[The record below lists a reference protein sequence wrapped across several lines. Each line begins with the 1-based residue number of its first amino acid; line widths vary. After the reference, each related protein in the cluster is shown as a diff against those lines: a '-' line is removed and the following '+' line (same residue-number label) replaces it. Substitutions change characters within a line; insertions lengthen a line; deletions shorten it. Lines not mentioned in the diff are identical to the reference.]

1 MIVLIGSQKGGCGKS
16 TTAVNLSVLLAQE
29 HDVVLVDSDRQCT
42 SANWAADRTEKPGL
56 PVVHCVQKYENIRE
70 TLLDLNKRYKYVIVD
85 AAGRD
90 SRELRTGMTAAH
102 ILIVPFR
109 PSQPDLDT
117 LPKMQEI
124 ITQAR
129 DLNPDL
135 KIYGLLTMA
144 PTNPVINEILEAQE
158 YLKDYPEIQL
168 LDSIIRDRKIY
179 RDAMSDGLGVIEKD
193 NEKAKEEI
201 LSLAKEVFGNGKA
214 QRAPSKRSIDCEA
227 RAN

>member
-16 TTAVNLSVLLAQE
+16 TTAVNICAELARNGQ
-29 HDVVLVDSDRQCT
+29 DVVLVDADRQCT
-42 SANWAADRTEKPGL
+42 AANWAMDRANNESL

-70 TLLDLNKRYKYVIVD
+70 TLLDLDKRYGFVVVD

-102 ILIVPFR
+102 ILVVPFR

-135 KIYGLLTMA
+135 VVKGLLTMA
-144 PTNPVINEILEAQE
+144 PTNPVIHEAEEARE
-158 YLKDYPEIQL
+158 YLQDYPEIVL
-168 LDSIIRDRKIY
+168 METVIRDRKVY
-179 RDAMSDGLGVIEKD
+179 RDAMSEGQGVVEMD
-193 NEKAKEEI
+193 NPKATDEIKALVREI
-201 LSLAKEVFGNGKA
+201 L
-214 QRAPSKRSIDCEA
+214 
-227 RAN
+227 